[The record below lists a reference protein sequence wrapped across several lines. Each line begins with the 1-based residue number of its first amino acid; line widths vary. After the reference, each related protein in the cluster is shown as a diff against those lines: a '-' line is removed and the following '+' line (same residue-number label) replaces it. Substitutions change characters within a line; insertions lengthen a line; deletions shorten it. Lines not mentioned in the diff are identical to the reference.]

1 MLLMPW
7 IKNPWARIP
16 TGDASG
22 DEATR
27 LFDTIRL
34 VFTVAMVISVFVAFA
49 FEKWRHGAV
58 RSLFRVVWNG
68 FTILAV
74 NCLISFYGVLLIAS
88 ARIHR

>member
-22 DEATR
+22 DQAQI
-27 LFDTIRL
+27 LFDKVRL
-34 VFTVAMVISVFVAFA
+34 VFAVATVISQIVAFA

-58 RSLFRVVWNG
+58 RNLFRVFWNG
-68 FTILAV
+68 CIILAV
-74 NCLISFYGVLLIAS
+74 NCLISFYGVLWIVA
-88 ARIHR
+88 ARTHR